1 MSPVKKLRQEQ
12 SIPRGPDPCALAVLG
27 TTMGLRVTGDP
38 RDLGEWQ
45 WKIRQRVPGHLIWRE
60 ML

>member
-1 MSPVKKLRQEQ
+1 MSPVKKSRQEQ
-12 SIPRGPDPCALAVLG
+12 SLPKGLDPRALAVLG
-27 TTMGLRVTGDP
+27 TLMGLGVTGDP

-45 WKIRQRVPGHLIWRE
+45 WQTRQGIPGHPTWRE